1 MAKAIKTLTD
11 SELEAE
17 LTKINTSMETIR
29 AEMEPLERRWK
40 TAVDRKSNLQ
50 KALAE
55 LRKDDIGHIINDI
68 NAYDQWKAM
77 LPKQAY
83 ENGYWGDEMQQ
94 GFKLMFTYKDEPG
107 QDLIDFIGR
116 YEAVAKRM
124 RMGIF
129 RWDLCRNGSWI
140 VEKIDGEWVIYD
152 VTSYRY
158 RKTVE
163 FKTKDLV
170 EMLRYVSE
178 HHYYKGPRDEDED
191 DDQY

>member
-1 MAKAIKTLTD
+1 MENIRTEMA
-11 SELEAE
+11 
-17 LTKINTSMETIR
+17 
-29 AEMEPLERRWK
+29 PLERRWK
-40 TAVDRKSNLQ
+40 NAVDRKSNL
-50 KALAE
+50 KNALAE
-55 LRKDDIGHIINDI
+55 LRKDDIGYIISDI
-68 NAYDQWKAM
+68 NAYEQWKRL

-83 ENGYWGDEMQQ
+83 ENGYWSDTMEQ

-116 YEAVAKRM
+116 YEAVTKRM

-129 RWDLCRNGSWI
+129 RHDLCRNGAWI

-152 VTSYRY
+152 VSSYTY
-158 RKTVE
+158 KYQKQYE

-178 HHYYKGPRDEDED
+178 RHYYKGPQEDED